1 MNQVVYFSIIMVDY
15 FWVIIYTL
23 EVSVRQ
29 ERCFYRIN
37 HFTYFMQYDFG

>member
-1 MNQVVYFSIIMVDY
+1 MRKTTYEE
-15 FWVIIYTL
+15 VININEVSL

>member
-1 MNQVVYFSIIMVDY
+1 MRKTTYEE
-15 FWVIIYTL
+15 VIIIKEVSL

-29 ERCFYRIN
+29 ERYFYCIN